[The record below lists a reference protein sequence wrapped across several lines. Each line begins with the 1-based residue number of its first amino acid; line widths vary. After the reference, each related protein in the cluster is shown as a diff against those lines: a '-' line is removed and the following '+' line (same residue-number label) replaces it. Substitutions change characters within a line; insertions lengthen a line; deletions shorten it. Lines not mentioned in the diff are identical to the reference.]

1 MLQSIIS
8 SFLNVWLV
16 IAVTLFG
23 GILWH
28 VFRPSARRVMELHAL
43 IPFEEE
49 RRNR

>member
-1 MLQSIIS
+1 MFQFIIS

-16 IAVTLFG
+16 IAVMLFA

-28 VFRPSARRVMELHAL
+28 AFRPSARSAMELHAL

-49 RRNR
+49 GCER